1 LLGAGVAAVAILC
14 KEHVMRAGR
23 AEAVMR
29 KLSISV
35 VEDDLFVRESIGRLM
50 RSLGYTVQA
59 FPSAPDF
66 LASPHLDETACLISD
81 VHMPGMSGVELYQ
94 RLIDAGRVIPTILVT
109 AYPNDIEQTRA
120 LNDGVT
126 CYIRKPLD
134 EQQLICCLRAAL
146 GSDDPP

>member
-1 LLGAGVAAVAILC
+1 
-14 KEHVMRAGR
+14 
-23 AEAVMR
+23 MR

-50 RSLGYTVQA
+50 RSLGYTVQV

-94 RLIDAGRVIPTILVT
+94 RLIDAGRVMPTIPVT
-109 AYPNDIEQTRA
+109 AYPMM
-120 LNDGVT
+120 LNGLT
-126 CYIRKPLD
+126 P
-134 EQQLICCLRAAL
+134 
-146 GSDDPP
+146 